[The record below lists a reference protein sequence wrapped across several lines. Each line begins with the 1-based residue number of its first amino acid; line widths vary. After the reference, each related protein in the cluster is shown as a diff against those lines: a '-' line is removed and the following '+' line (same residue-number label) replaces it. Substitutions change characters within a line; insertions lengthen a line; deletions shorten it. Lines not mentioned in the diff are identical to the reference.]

1 MIENSDDLMQFSSPI
16 ANLSKTIVTQKTPKS
31 LLDTSINSENKTLV
45 NESSTKINDDLRQI
59 ATTTTNLNE
68 SKLDNVDFIEVNEL
82 DQEDFWLCEPDKR
95 KASINENNK
104 ENVNNLLVSNKKSK
118 NPYKWIVEE
127 FDEDKNLDKVKRTLL
142 VTLDDISKGFS
153 KALRFFSKNWINFLS

>member
-1 MIENSDDLMQFSSPI
+1 MIENSDDLMQFSSPKP
-16 ANLSKTIVTQKTPKS
+16 NLSKTIITQKTPKS
-31 LLDTSINSENKTLV
+31 LLDSSINSDNNTLV
-45 NESSTKINDDLRQI
+45 NE
-59 ATTTTNLNE
+59 TTRLQHEEHNLNE

-95 KASINENNK
+95 KASNNENK
-104 ENVNNLLVSNKKSK
+104 ENVNNLLVNKKSK

-153 KALRFFSKNWINFLS
+153 KS

>member
-16 ANLSKTIVTQKTPKS
+16 GNLSKTIVTQKTPKS
-31 LLDTSINSENKTLV
+31 LLDTSINAENKTLV
-45 NESSTKINDDLRQI
+45 NESSASSQNKINDDSSMPL
-59 ATTTTNLNE
+59 THLNE

-82 DQEDFWLCEPDKR
+82 DQEDFWLCEPDKQR
-95 KASINENNK
+95 KVTINENNK
-104 ENVNNLLVSNKKSK
+104 ENVNNLLVNNKKSK
-118 NPYKWIVEE
+118 HTYKWIVEE

-153 KALRFFSKNWINFLS
+153 KDF